1 MTSVVVG
8 HFNEASAGLLSLI
21 RAMAK
26 ATSKCRHRQLRYKSA
41 LGGVRPAQARLMRRL
56 GIAAAR
62 ANAHHLI
69 VARHA
74 IGRVSSGAAQDRAR
88 TGAARAGAET
98 SDEDYHRTGSRFEP
112 EGVSGRG
119 RRRART
125 TGARLRA
132 STLPSTSLHARRKR
146 RCR

>member
-1 MTSVVVG
+1 MVI
-8 HFNEASAGLLSLI
+8 GLI
-21 RAMAK
+21 TMCCGAERW
-26 ATSKCRHRQLRYKSA
+26 
-41 LGGVRPAQARLMRRL
+41 
-56 GIAAAR
+56 AAR

-112 EGVSGRG
+112 EGE
-119 RRRART
+119 RARQAA
-125 TGARLRA
+125 GEDYGRPAESEYAAEHESARTA
-132 STLPSTSLHARRKR
+132 
-146 RCR
+146 